1 MSRALIALW
10 VAAVSVPA
18 IACGSAVPLPAKPP
32 SVDRVGQTS
41 CHAVTS
47 QLRPLVVEW
56 SASDRAD
63 LERASRLGV
72 VAVRYDGC
80 EMEVLRDCRLKA
92 SYAYTALTPKHDH
105 LAVKDENDLYANL
118 PLGAAKL
125 EAKLAQAGSLD
136 VSMTV
141 VGTLDASVESASRE
155 DLTGACSG
163 ATHIVAGIT
172 VGAFDF
178 FAGAQTEAHGG
189 VTAPIASASAAAT
202 TARETL
208 SSDGDQQACGHATRA
223 DQAPPEGCS
232 AIVRLEVVPLGAKRV
247 VTPLPE
253 IDLGEITYVPPVYKP
268 NASIDLAVLV
278 PPDGVVTS
286 SIDPAS
292 VATWHGV
299 TDSRKA
305 LRDEQVERAN
315 LEQKRNDC
323 VRDGCP
329 DEAKL
334 NAALKAADAR
344 VTAAHKRVEARM
356 VAAAH
361 TLAVTAE
368 HNPSAGG
375 LFVAGL
381 VRRMLAQSLD
391 DDRAMTDGN
400 KVAADLFERAS
411 KVADKD
417 SAIMWWALYELGEV
431 RDEASDAA
439 GALKAFHD
447 LLALPTRPG
456 TAEVAWRVGN
466 LETSPDAAVVAYE
479 RALQDVR
486 GTSAAVLRP
495 VVLYALVTTQF
506 QRGHYAE
513 SLQNVLA
520 LNDTLDEQRKNGN
533 FEVNVYGELTGYG
546 ASCVEKLGGVE
557 REPLRAATPAAVA
570 RIGMEVARLA
580 LGRDDLASAARAWDL
595 VAKRAGDSLD
605 APAAWGALA
614 SARDELGDEDGARDA
629 RAKLAAY
636 AFTSPW
642 AAALRASRDPRGAP
656 TDDDIRGGLSAP
668 PPRLPARPTTDE
680 GRRADVRSRL
690 FRALRAC
697 NDGNNG
703 QPATLHVS
711 VAVVEGRAAQVT
723 AEGDASD
730 LATCMKGEAP
740 AYFSGAASSV
750 KAVVHVIQQ

>member
-1 MSRALIALW
+1 MSRALPALL
-10 VAAVSVPA
+10 VAAVSAPA
-18 IACGSAVPLPAKPP
+18 IACGSPVPLPAKPP
-32 SVDRVGQTS
+32 SVERVGQTT
-41 CHAVTS
+41 CHAMTS

-63 LERASRLGV
+63 LERASRQGV

-155 DLTGACSG
+155 ELTGACSR

-189 VTAPIASASAAAT
+189 VAAPVASASVTAN

-208 SSDGDQQACGHATRA
+208 SSDGDQQACSHATRA

-253 IDLGEITYVPPVYKP
+253 VDLGELTFIPRMQKP
-268 NASIDLAVLV
+268 NASIDLSVLR
-278 PPDGVVTS
+278 PPDDVVTS
-286 SIDPAS
+286 TIDAAS
-292 VATWHGV
+292 MATWRSV
-299 TDSRKA
+299 TDSQKA
-305 LRDEQVERAN
+305 LRDEQLARAK

-329 DEAKL
+329 DEVKL
-334 NAALKAADAR
+334 NAALKAADIG
-344 VTAAHKRVEARM
+344 TAAGRKRLDARLI
-356 VAAAH
+356 AAAR
-361 TLAVTAE
+361 TLSVSAE
-368 HNPSAGG
+368 QKPSAGG

-381 VRRMLAQSLD
+381 VRRMQAQSLD
-391 DDRAMTDGN
+391 DERAMTEAT
-400 KVAADLFERAS
+400 KVAAGLFERAS
-411 KVADKD
+411 KLADTD
-417 SAIMWWALYELGEV
+417 SPLAWWALYELGQA
-431 RDEASDAA
+431 RDDAGDAA
-439 GALKAFHD
+439 GSLKAFRD

-456 TAEVAWRVGN
+456 TAEVAWRVGG

-479 RALQDVR
+479 RALRDVR
-486 GTSAAVLRP
+486 GGQAAVLRP
-495 VVLYALVTTQF
+495 VILYALVSTQF
-506 QRGHYAE
+506 QRAHYAE
-513 SLQNVLA
+513 SLQYALA
-520 LNDTLDEQRKNGN
+520 LHDTLEEQRKSGN
-533 FEVNVYGELTGYG
+533 VDVDFYAELTSYA

-580 LGRDDLASAARAWDL
+580 LGRDDLASAARAWEL
-595 VAKRAGDSLD
+595 VAKRAGDSLE

-614 SARDELGDEDGARDA
+614 AARDELGDEDGARDA
-629 RAKLAAY
+629 RSKLAAY
-636 AFTSPW
+636 AFTAPW
-642 AAALRASRDPRGAP
+642 AAALRASRDPHGAP
-656 TDDDIRGGLSAP
+656 TDDAIRDALSAP
-668 PPRLPARPTTDE
+668 PPRLPARPTTED
-680 GRRADVRSRL
+680 GRRAEARSRL
-690 FRALRAC
+690 FNVLHTCDAG
-697 NDGNNG
+697 NDG
-703 QPATLHVS
+703 QPATMSVR
-711 VAVVEGRAAQVT
+711 VAVVEGRAAQVM
-723 AEGDASD
+723 ADG
-730 LATCMKGEAP
+730 GAP
-740 AYFSGAASSV
+740 AVVSCLKREGPSYFAGAASSV
-750 KAVVHVIQQ
+750 NVIVHVQPQ